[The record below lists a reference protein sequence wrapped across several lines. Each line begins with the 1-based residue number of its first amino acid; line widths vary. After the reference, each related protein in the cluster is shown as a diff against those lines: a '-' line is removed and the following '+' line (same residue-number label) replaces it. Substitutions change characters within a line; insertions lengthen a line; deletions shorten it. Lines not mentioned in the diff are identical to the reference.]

1 LKLRVPHSWA
11 IHSRAFIARGLRGLL
26 SSGIL
31 STAPARLTVLS
42 ALVLSALIVIGS
54 WVLLANMRDRA
65 IAESGRE
72 LANTSLILAKKIE
85 HFFDE
90 LDTVQQSLIEKITQ
104 FRIISGENY
113 QQQLARHE
121 VHLALRDKNEGMT
134 YVGTLAVYSPE
145 GKVIN
150 FSRAWPVPDIDV
162 SDQDFFKAFKSNPDL
177 QSYLSE
183 PVRSR
188 ANGNWIIHAVRK
200 VIGPDGEF
208 LALIAGTVELDYF
221 QHFLSKITSGRD
233 SSISLFSSGGVLLV
247 RHPHVDA
254 DVGRNFRHAITFRLV
269 ENSNHGIGQSIGV
282 IDRLERIIA
291 AHRVERYPVVVAATV
306 TRDRALR
313 DWYEV
318 LYLVVTVATI
328 TIASIIGFA
337 VLFLRLFKSHQVFL
351 KMQAERAES
360 EKIHEQNVR
369 FDTALNNMS
378 QGLLM
383 FDAAARLS
391 VFNHRYI
398 EIYKLKPE
406 QVRAGMTLRE
416 LLHERKKAGMLATD
430 PDTYCDDIMQAM
442 ATGNTYN
449 QVLETTDGRII
460 HVLSMP
466 MESGGWVTTH
476 EDITERVKA
485 GRERDESAK
494 FLDLVINNVPATV
507 IVRDAKT
514 LKCVLLNR
522 AGEAFY
528 NIPREQVV
536 GRTPHEI
543 LPRETA
549 NKIAAMDR
557 KFLRNADV
565 PMVIERPID
574 VPGRGTRIAHSIRLA
589 IPGEDGKPKYLL
601 TVVNDVTDAR
611 KSQEQIAHMAHHD
624 ALTDLPNRTKFMEYL
639 QKELNLI
646 ARGRRIA
653 VHYIDLD
660 HFKWIN
666 DTLGHATGDELLK
679 AVARRMHAC
688 LRGGDTIARLGGDEF
703 AIVQTDVESPKEAGV
718 LAERLRGAVSGSPCD
733 VNGHQIVTD
742 ISVGISLSPDD
753 SSDADQLL
761 KNADMALYNA
771 KMEGRGTFRYF
782 EPELDARMKARR
794 ALEVDLR
801 NALAQGQF
809 ELHYQPI
816 VSISTGSISCFEALL
831 RWRHPERGMVSP
843 AEFVPVAEEIGL
855 IGALGEWVLRTAC
868 AEAANW
874 PSNIRVA
881 VNLSPVQ
888 VMNENLVPML
898 VSMLSTTGLA
908 PNRLELEITE
918 TVLLQSNDRTL
929 GKLQQIRDLGV
940 RVAVDD
946 FGTGYSSLSYL
957 RTFPLDKIKIDR
969 SFIMGI
975 VQEPRTRSIV
985 SMIITLGNSL
995 GMTTTAEGVET
1006 EEQLNVLREEGCAE
1020 MQGYLFSAAKPAA
1033 DLVAMFPEHNRK
1045 SGRAVA

>member
-1 LKLRVPHSWA
+1 MIVAGAW
-11 IHSRAFIARGLRGLL
+11 LL
-26 SSGIL
+26 L
-31 STAPARLTVLS
+31 D
-42 ALVLSALIVIGS
+42 
-54 WVLLANMRDRA
+54 NMRKRA

-85 HFFDE
+85 HIFDE
-90 LDTVQQSLIEKITQ
+90 LDTVQQGLIEKITQ
-104 FRIISGENY
+104 FRIISGEGY
-113 QQQLARHE
+113 LQQLARHD
-121 VHLALRDKNEGMT
+121 VHIALRDKNEGMT
-134 YVGTLAVYSPE
+134 YVGSLTVFSPE

-150 FSRAWPVPDIDV
+150 FSRTWPVPDIDI
-162 SDQDFFKAFKSNPDL
+162 SDRDFFRVFQENPDL
-177 QSYLSE
+177 QFYLSE
-183 PVRSR
+183 PMRSR
-188 ANGNWIIHAVRK
+188 ANGTWVMHLTRK

-208 LALIAGTVELDYF
+208 LALISGAIELDYF
-221 QHFLSKITSGRD
+221 KHFLSQIASNRD
-233 SSISLFSSGGVLLV
+233 SSIALFRLDGTLLV
-247 RHPHVDA
+247 RFPHVEA
-254 DVGRNFRHAITFRLV
+254 DIGRNFRHGITFKLV
-269 ENSNHGIGQSIGV
+269 QNSQHGVGETIGV
-282 IDRLERIIA
+282 IDRLPRIVA
-291 AHRVERYPVVVAATV
+291 AHRVDRYPVVVASTV
-306 TRDRALR
+306 THLRALR

-318 LYLVVTVATI
+318 LYLIVAGASI
-328 TIASIIGFA
+328 TIASIFGFA
-337 VLFLRLFKSHQVFL
+337 VLFLRLFKSHQIFL
-351 KMQAERAES
+351 KMQAERVES
-360 EKIHEQNVR
+360 ERIQEQNLR
-369 FDTALNNMS
+369 FDAALNNMT

-383 FDAAARLS
+383 FDRAQRLA
-391 VFNHRYI
+391 VFNARYL
-398 EIYKLKPE
+398 EIYRLKPE
-406 QVRAGMTLRE
+406 QVRIGMTLRE
-416 LLHERKKAGMLATD
+416 LLHERKRSGILAAD
-430 PDTYCDDIMQAM
+430 PDIYCDEILRMMENGDI
-442 ATGNTYN
+442 YN
-449 QVLETTDGRII
+449 QHVETTDGRII
-460 HVLSMP
+460 HALSIP
-466 MESGGWVTTH
+466 MENGGWVTTH
-476 EDITERVKA
+476 EDITERVRA
-485 GRERDESAK
+485 ERERDESAK

-522 AGEAFY
+522 AGEVFY
-528 NIPREQVV
+528 NIPRERVI
-536 GRTPHEI
+536 GRTPHDI

-557 KFLRNADV
+557 KFLRHPDV
-565 PMVIERPID
+565 PLVIERPID

-589 IPGEDGKPKYLL
+589 IPGEDGTPKYLL
-601 TVVNDVTDAR
+601 TVVNDVTDTR
-611 KSQEQIAHMAHHD
+611 KTQEQIAHMAHHD
-624 ALTDLPNRTKFMEYL
+624 SFTDLPNRIKFMEYL

-646 ARGRRIA
+646 ARGKRIA

-688 LRGGDTIARLGGDEF
+688 LRGSDTIARLGGDEF
-703 AIVQTDVESPKEAGV
+703 AIVQTDVESPKEAGI
-718 LAERLRGAVSGSPCD
+718 LAERLRGAVSASPYD

-771 KMEGRGTFRYF
+771 KMEGRGTFRFF
-782 EPELDARMKARR
+782 EPVLDARMKARR
-794 ALEVDLR
+794 AMEVDLR
-801 NALAQGQF
+801 NALAHGQF

-816 VSISTGSISCFEALL
+816 VGVASGTVACFEALL
-831 RWRHPERGMVSP
+831 RWRHPERGLVSP

-874 PSNIRVA
+874 PSNIRVS

-888 VMNENLVPML
+888 FMNENLVPIL
-898 VSMLSTTGLA
+898 VSALSSTGLA
-908 PNRLELEITE
+908 QNRLELEITE
-918 TVLLQSNDRTL
+918 TVLLQSNERTL

-940 RVAVDD
+940 RIAVDD

-969 SFIMGI
+969 SFIKGI
-975 VQEPRTRSIV
+975 VEEPRTRSIV

-1006 EEQLNVLREEGCAE
+1006 QEQLDILREEGCAE
-1020 MQGYLFSAAKPAA
+1020 MQGYLFSPARPAKELA
-1033 DLVAMFPEHNRK
+1033 AMFPEHNRQ